1 MISHGDRSNQLA
13 YFPATTPESTNLS
26 EGDHTWEAKLAAEE
40 ATTGLS
46 PVISRSHFGPI
57 PQGSS
62 SSVLGASPSL
72 PPENGSDSTE
82 PDPPRSAYALLKCV
96 DAVIAEIEFPLTVGL
111 AKEPDPD
118 ISGNHELFRPA
129 SSLGPY
135 TLQVQLVGDNFK
147 LRIGESWRNELQV
160 TVENP
165 YPYFTV
171 HLTAEIRPKQK
182 IWSRPLQAIYSVD
195 GHAIGVAIT
204 SLRQLPGRRFS
215 IG

>member
-1 MISHGDRSNQLA
+1 M
-13 YFPATTPESTNLS
+13 
-26 EGDHTWEAKLAAEE
+26 
-40 ATTGLS
+40 
-46 PVISRSHFGPI
+46 ISRSHFGPI

-82 PDPPRSAYALLKCV
+82 TDPPRSAYALLKCV

-129 SSLGPY
+129 SSLRPY
-135 TLQVQLVGDNFK
+135 TLQVEIVGNNFK

-160 TVENP
+160 TVET